1 MFVNIG
7 SMNIEP
13 LRVYAGLLMTS
24 LNSAGVHITL
34 LKLSGDDKSF
44 FLGCL
49 DAPTVAPKW
58 PGCVYSISTEN
69 ARKVVQD
76 PVVRTVETIGMEIT
90 LELQNLLK
98 QCLKSACESII
109 QKETHLND
117 LDRGCGDG
125 DTGSTLNRL
134 ATGILGNLD
143 KFQFSHP
150 SSVFTELAH
159 IAEEE
164 MGGTS
169 GALYCLF
176 FTSITTELVS
186 ISEKEGWLQI
196 WARTF
201 RSGLNC
207 LIKYGKAKPGDRSML
222 SRGRRIK
229 YMCILCCTITKLYCT
244 VIRIYRYT
252 FYTF

>member
-1 MFVNIG
+1 MTKLKKRFDTIYDKFNNKINLVEYIISIIKLINHCNVLQRMFVNIG

-69 ARKVVQD
+69 ARKVVKD

-134 ATGILGNLD
+134 ATGMYATSCLRINT
-143 KFQFSHP
+143 KFP
-150 SSVFTELAH
+150 V
-159 IAEEE
+159 
-164 MGGTS
+164 
-169 GALYCLF
+169 LF
-176 FTSITTELVS
+176 
-186 ISEKEGWLQI
+186 
-196 WARTF
+196 
-201 RSGLNC
+201 ND
-207 LIKYGKAKPGDRSML
+207 DR
-222 SRGRRIK
+222 
-229 YMCILCCTITKLYCT
+229 
-244 VIRIYRYT
+244 
-252 FYTF
+252 